1 MKKKWSTSI
10 RKVLTAGIAFSFV
23 FANSMSIHAAGA
35 TDSSLVKTN
44 QLTVTSESINAF
56 LEKGSLGFF
65 QYNASKGD
73 TSYGEQTLNK
83 GIELATALAK
93 TGSYTYGSE
102 TYTIDSNIVT
112 NVKNKDDAA
121 SIYNLAKTFKFLKEC
136 NQMRTTDNN
145 FTGLS
150 PLKVTDSMMASAE
163 TNANFATEA
172 IGHWV
177 GNGSMLEY
185 IGSGE
190 DLAWGYS
197 DPFSGWYTEE
207 KYAYDH
213 NTGNETGHYT
223 AIVSSGFSIAG
234 FSMRNC
240 KGFYGSS
247 AALDFERTG
256 AKYMGTEYSVE
267 DYEARFAEYCKA
279 NGVNYDSSTGKLLIP
294 VTDVTLDQSSMTVF
308 TNTSK
313 TLNATVGPDDAA
325 DKTLTWTSSNGA
337 VASVDASGKVSGGT
351 PGTAVITATATSG
364 VSASCTVEVKI
375 GILEMYRL
383 YNPNS
388 GEHFYTNGTD
398 ERDYLASIG
407 WNYEGV
413 GWNAPSSS
421 NTPVFRMYNANGGE
435 HHYTTSADER
445 DYLVTMGWSFE
456 GIGWYSD
463 DNQEVP
469 LYRQYNPNQFACN
482 HNYTTSEE
490 ENNILIDAGWQYEGI
505 GWYGCN

>member
-1 MKKKWSTSI
+1 
-10 RKVLTAGIAFSFV
+10 
-23 FANSMSIHAAGA
+23 
-35 TDSSLVKTN
+35 
-44 QLTVTSESINAF
+44 
-56 LEKGSLGFF
+56 
-65 QYNASKGD
+65 
-73 TSYGEQTLNK
+73 
-83 GIELATALAK
+83 
-93 TGSYTYGSE
+93 
-102 TYTIDSNIVT
+102 
-112 NVKNKDDAA
+112 
-121 SIYNLAKTFKFLKEC
+121 
-136 NQMRTTDNN
+136 
-145 FTGLS
+145 LS

-279 NGVNYDSSTGKLLIP
+279 NGVNYDSGTGKLLIP

-469 LYRQYNPNQFACN
+469 LYRQYNPNQFSCN